1 MEKEG
6 EQWLFDEKTG
16 LMGYLLETLIH
27 SLNTKS
33 EISLLLLNMLK
44 TIIENNSNI
53 MRITQ
58 DEIKKK
64 LTEKNLSSLII
75 DRTVEGVKLVKQK
88 KKENQK

>member
-53 MRITQ
+53 MKITQ

-75 DRTVEGVKLVKQK
+75 DRTIEGVKLVKQK

>member
-64 LTEKNLSSLII
+64 LTEKNLSNLII
-75 DRTVEGVKLVKQK
+75 DRTIEGVKLVKQK